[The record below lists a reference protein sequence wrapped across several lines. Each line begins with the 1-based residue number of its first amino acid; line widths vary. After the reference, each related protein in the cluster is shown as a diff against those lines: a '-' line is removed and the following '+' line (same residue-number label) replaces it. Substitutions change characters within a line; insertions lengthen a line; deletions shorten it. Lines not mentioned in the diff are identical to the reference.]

1 MKSIVLTS
9 VKIDKYKS
17 YETPQSFNVDEKV
30 TVLVGK
36 NESGKTA
43 VLEAI
48 AKTRYFEDD
57 PKFKFDATHDYPR
70 REKKRYDKSGE
81 IAQCVVCTY
90 KISPELLK
98 QIAADVG
105 AATYPNA
112 SFTVTTDYNNTAY
125 IGGLTTDVKSFLKHF
140 ADKNAIRDK
149 ADIDSLLLLISV
161 PKIKEFQASETQ
173 AHTQRQAEENAKTT
187 TAGTQP
193 KVLPKRTILD
203 KLPLLEAYLKH
214 GDGAEGW
221 KDVGY
226 YIYHKYLSP
235 NLPKFLYYDEYYAL
249 PSRIDIEELNAGRL
263 EKDEQKTSKALF
275 ELADINIGELT
286 STSNFERYIAE
297 LEATG
302 NHITDELFRYWKANS
317 QLRVKFQMDR
327 KTIGNTSHNILD
339 IRVEN
344 LKHAM
349 SLPLGTRSKGFNWFF
364 SFIVWFNKIQEDKK
378 SNYVLLL
385 DEPGLNLHASAQADL
400 LRFIESL
407 SDRHQIIYT
416 THSPF
421 MVDANAL
428 HRVRTIFDG
437 EQGSTISESIQQR
450 DSDTLFPLQA
460 ALGYDIAQNLFI
472 SKNNLLV
479 EGPADLIYLTVMSGV
494 LESEKRVGLK
504 DGITIVPVGGLDKV
518 ASFISLLKAS
528 KLNIACLLDTFTDQA
543 GKQRVEDLIRIKIIK
558 EKNIRFFDE
567 FASVKNEAEIE
578 DMFAKSEYLVFFN
591 TAFPE
596 HKDINASDI
605 KDADKRIV
613 PQITMIIGKD
623 RYNHYRPANHL
634 AKKGVKAADFDS
646 NTLDR
651 FEALFKALN
660 ALF

>member
-43 VLEAI
+43 VLEAT
-48 AKTRYFEDD
+48 AKTRYFEAD

-70 REKKRYDKSGE
+70 REKKKYDKSGE
-81 IAQCVVCTY
+81 LAECVTCTY
-90 KISPELLK
+90 KVSPDLFKE
-98 QIAADVG
+98 IAADIGVSTF
-105 AATYPNA
+105 ADPFFRVITYY
-112 SFTVTTDYNNTAY
+112 DNTNR
-125 IGGLTTDVKSFLKHF
+125 IGGINADAKSFFRHF
-140 ADKNAIRDK
+140 AAKYGINDKGDVE
-149 ADIDSLLLLISV
+149 SLSSLTSLAKL
-161 PKIKEFQASETQ
+161 KEFQTVEAQ
-173 AHTQRQAEENAKTT
+173 AHTQRQAEETAKATA
-187 TAGTQP
+187 AGTSP
-193 KVLPKRTILD
+193 KAIPKRSIME
-203 KLPLLEAYLKH
+203 KLPLLEPYLKAE
-214 GDGAEGW
+214 AEGW
-221 KDVGY
+221 LFLNH
-226 YIYHKYLSP
+226 YIYTKYLFP

-275 ELADINIGELT
+275 ELADINISELT
-286 STSNFERYIAE
+286 ATTDFERYIAE

-302 NHITDELFRYWKANS
+302 NHITDELFKYWKANS
-317 QLRVKFQMDR
+317 QLRVKFQIDR
-327 KTIGNTSHNILD
+327 KHIANTWHNILD

-407 SDRHQIIYT
+407 SDRHQVIYT

-437 EQGSTISESIQQR
+437 EHGSTISESIQQR
-450 DSDTLFPLQA
+450 DADTLFPLQA

-494 LESEKRVGLK
+494 LESVKRVGLK
-504 DGITIVPVGGLDKV
+504 EEITIVPVGGLDKV
-518 ASFISLLKAS
+518 ATFISLLKAS

-543 GKQRVEDLIRIKIIK
+543 GKQRVEDLIRVKIIK

-567 FASVKNEAEIE
+567 FSSVHGEADIE
-578 DMFAKSEYLVFFN
+578 DMFEKSEYVAFFN
-591 TAFPE
+591 AAFTE
-596 HKDINASDI
+596 FKDINLSDI
-605 KDADKRIV
+605 KNADKRII
-613 PQITMIIGKD
+613 PQINLLIEKD
-623 RYNHYRPANHL
+623 RFNHYRPANQL
-634 AKKGVKAADFDS
+634 AKQGAKAADFKPS
-646 NTLDR
+646 TLDR
-651 FEALFKALN
+651 FEALFKVVN
-660 ALF
+660 EIF

>member
-9 VKIDKYKS
+9 VKLDKYKS
-17 YETPQSFNVDEKV
+17 YETVQSFDVDERV

-48 AKTRYFEDD
+48 AKTRYFEND

-81 IAQCVVCTY
+81 IAECVTCTY
-90 KISPELLK
+90 KVSPELAK

-105 AATYPNA
+105 DSTFTKH
-112 SFTVTTDYNNTAY
+112 SFTVTTKYNNENS
-125 IGGLTTDVKSFLKHF
+125 IGGVDADINAFLKHF
-140 ADKNAIRDK
+140 AKKHAINDKKDVEGLL
-149 ADIDSLLLLISV
+149 SLTSLE
-161 PKIKEFQASETQ
+161 KIKSFQASETK
-173 AHTQRQAEENAKTT
+173 ALAQRQAEETARAT
-187 TAGTQP
+187 TAGTP
-193 KVLPKRTILD
+193 AKIIPKRGIMD
-203 KLPLLEAYLKH
+203 KLLLLEPYLTH
-214 GDGAEGW
+214 GAKGW
-221 KDVGY
+221 KDVDY
-226 YIYHKYLSP
+226 YIYNKYLSP

-263 EKDEQKTSKALF
+263 VNDEQKTSKALF
-275 ELADINIGELT
+275 ELADININELT
-286 STSNFERYIAE
+286 STTNFERYIAE

-302 NHITDELFRYWKANS
+302 NHITDELFKYWKANS
-317 QLRVKFQMDR
+317 QLRVKFQIDR
-327 KTIGNTSHNILD
+327 KLVGNINHNVLD

-344 LKHAM
+344 LKHGM

-364 SFIVWFNKIQEDKK
+364 SFIVWFNKIQEDKN

-385 DEPGLNLHASAQADL
+385 DEPGLNLHASAQSDL

-407 SDRHQIIYT
+407 SDRHQIVYT

-421 MVDANAL
+421 MVDAETL

-437 EQGSTISESIQQR
+437 EHGSAISESIQQR

-479 EGPADLIYLTVMSGV
+479 EGPADLIYLTVMSGI

-518 ASFISLLKAS
+518 ATFISLLKAS
-528 KLNIACLLDTFTDQA
+528 KLNIACFLDTFTDQA
-543 GKQRVEDLIRIKIIK
+543 GKQRVDDLIRLKIIK

-567 FASVKNEAEIE
+567 FSSVKGESDIE
-578 DMFAKSEYLVFFN
+578 DMFEKSEYIAFFN
-591 TAFPE
+591 AAFSE
-596 HKDINASDI
+596 SKDIKETDI
-605 KDADKRIV
+605 TNTDKRII
-613 PQITMIIGKD
+613 PQINVLIGKD
-623 RYNHYRPANHL
+623 RYNHYRPANQL
-634 AKKGVKAADFDS
+634 AKQGAKATDFTPA
-646 NTLDR
+646 TLDR
-651 FEALFKALN
+651 FEAMFKAIN
-660 ALF
+660 SLF

>member
-9 VKIDKYKS
+9 VKLDKYKS
-17 YETPQSFNVDEKV
+17 YETPQSFDADEKV

-81 IAQCVVCTY
+81 IAPCVTCTY
-90 KISPELLK
+90 KVSPDLFK

-105 AATYPNA
+105 ASTYADP
-112 SFTVTTDYNNTAY
+112 SFWVITDYGNTSR
-125 IGGLTTDVKSFLKHF
+125 IGGVNADIKSFFKYFAEKH
-140 ADKNAIRDK
+140 AIKDKG
-149 ADIDSLLLLISV
+149 DIESLATLTSL
-161 PKIKEFQASETQ
+161 PKLKEFQAAETQ
-173 AHTQRQAEENAKTT
+173 AQVQRQAEETAKSTA
-187 TAGTQP
+187 AGTPP
-193 KVLPKRTILD
+193 KSLPKRALFET
-203 KLPLLEAYLKH
+203 LPLLEPYLKAE
-214 GDGAEGW
+214 AEGW
-221 KDVGY
+221 LFLNH
-226 YIYHKYLSP
+226 YIYNKYLSP

-263 EKDEQKTSKALF
+263 ESDEQKTSKALF

-286 STSNFERYIAE
+286 STTNFERYIAE

-302 NHITDELFRYWKANS
+302 NHITDELFKYWKANS
-317 QLRVKFQMDR
+317 QLRVKFQIDR
-327 KTIGNTSHNILD
+327 KVFGNAWHNILD

-364 SFIVWFNKIQEDKK
+364 SFIVWFNKIQEDKN

-421 MVDANAL
+421 MVDAKTL

-479 EGPADLIYLTVMSGV
+479 EGPADLIYLTIMSSV
-494 LESEKRVGLK
+494 LESEKRVALK
-504 DGITIVPVGGLDKV
+504 DGVTIVPVGGLDKV
-518 ASFISLLKAS
+518 VTFISLLKAS
-528 KLNIACLLDTFTDQA
+528 KLNIACLLDTFTDQT
-543 GKQRVEDLIRIKIIK
+543 GKQRVDDLIRFKIIK

-567 FASVKNEAEIE
+567 FSSIKGEADIE
-578 DMFAKSEYLVFFN
+578 DMFEKTEYLNFFN
-591 TAFPE
+591 AAFPE
-596 HKDINASDI
+596 FKDIKVSDI
-605 KDADKRIV
+605 ISVDKRVI
-613 PQITMIIGKD
+613 PQINTLIGKD
-623 RYNHYRPANHL
+623 HYNHYRPANQL
-634 AKKGVKAADFDS
+634 AKQGAKAADFKPS
-646 NTLDR
+646 TLER
-651 FEALFKALN
+651 FEALFKTIN

>member
-1 MKSIVLTS
+1 MKSIILTS
-9 VKIDKYKS
+9 VKLDKYKS
-17 YETPQSFNVDEKV
+17 YETQQSFDVDEKV

-81 IAQCVVCTY
+81 TAECVICTY
-90 KISPELLK
+90 KVLPELLK
-98 QIAADVG
+98 QIAVDVG
-105 AATYPNA
+105 ASTFTNPLFSVHTYYDNV
-112 SFTVTTDYNNTAY
+112 SK
-125 IGGLTTDVKSFLKHF
+125 IGGVSADIKSFYKHF
-140 ADKNAIRDK
+140 AEKHAIKDK
-149 ADIDSLLLLISV
+149 ADIEILNTLVSLAKV
-161 PKIKEFQASETQ
+161 KEFQSAEAQ
-173 AHTQRQAEENAKTT
+173 AHVQRQAEETAKATA
-187 TAGTQP
+187 AGTQP
-193 KVLPKRTILD
+193 KTLPKRFLLE
-203 KLPLLEAYLKH
+203 KLPFLEPYLKAE
-214 GDGAEGW
+214 AEGW
-221 KDVGY
+221 LFLNN
-226 YIYHKYLSP
+226 YIYTKYLSP

-263 EKDEQKTSKALF
+263 ESDEQKTSKALF
-275 ELADINIGELT
+275 ELADINISELT
-286 STSNFERYIAE
+286 STSNFERYVAE

-302 NHITDELFRYWKANS
+302 NHITDELFKYWKANS
-317 QLRVKFQMDR
+317 QLRVRFQIDQ
-327 KTIGNTSHNILD
+327 KHIGNALHHILD

-344 LKHAM
+344 QKHAM
-349 SLPLGTRSKGFNWFF
+349 SLPLATRSKGFNWFF

-400 LRFIESL
+400 LRFVESL

-421 MVDANAL
+421 MVDAEAL

-479 EGPADLIYLTVMSGV
+479 EGPTDLIFLTVMSSV
-494 LESEKRVGLK
+494 LESEKRTSFKEGV
-504 DGITIVPVGGLDKV
+504 TIVPVGGLDKV

-567 FASVKNEAEIE
+567 FSPVKDEADIE
-578 DMFAKSEYLVFFN
+578 DMFEKSEYLGFFN
-591 TAFPE
+591 AAFPE
-596 HKDINASDI
+596 FKDIKASDI
-605 KDADKRIV
+605 KVADKRVI
-613 PQITMIIGKD
+613 PQMNVLIGKD
-623 RYNHYRPANHL
+623 HFNHYRPANQL
-634 AKKGVKAADFDS
+634 AKQGVKAADFKPS
-646 NTLDR
+646 TLDR
-651 FEALFKALN
+651 FEALFKAVN

>member
-1 MKSIVLTS
+1 MNSIVLAS
-9 VKIDKYKS
+9 VKLDKYKS
-17 YETPQSFNVDEKV
+17 YETPQSFDVDEKV

-81 IAQCVVCTY
+81 IARCVTCTY
-90 KISPELLK
+90 KVSPELLK

-105 AATYPNA
+105 ASTFTDPL
-112 SFTVTTDYNNTAY
+112 FTVTTNYDNKSF
-125 IGGLTTDVKSFLKHF
+125 IGGVSADIKSFLKHF
-140 ADKNAIRDK
+140 AEKHAIRNNEDV
-149 ADIDSLLLLISV
+149 AALLSLTSLA
-161 PKIKEFQASETQ
+161 KIKEFQSVEAQ
-173 AHTQRQAEENAKTT
+173 AHTQRQAEETAKATA
-187 TAGTQP
+187 AGTSP
-193 KVLPKRTILD
+193 KILPKRILFD
-203 KLPLLEAYLKH
+203 KLPLLEPYLKH
-214 GDGAEGW
+214 GAEGW
-221 KDVGY
+221 KDVDY
-226 YIYHKYLSP
+226 YIYSTYLSP

-275 ELADINIGELT
+275 ELADINISELT
-286 STSNFERYIAE
+286 STTDFERYIAE

-302 NHITDELFRYWKANS
+302 NHITDELFKYWKANS
-317 QLRVKFQMDR
+317 QLRVKFQIDR
-327 KTIGNTSHNILD
+327 KTIANTWHNILD

-421 MVDANAL
+421 MVDAETL

-437 EQGSTISESIQQR
+437 EHGSTISESIQQR

-479 EGPADLIYLTVMSGV
+479 EGPADLIFLTIMSSV
-494 LESEKRVGLK
+494 LESEKRMSLK

-518 ASFISLLKAS
+518 ATFISLLKAS
-528 KLNIACLLDTFTDQA
+528 KLNIACLLDTFTDHA
-543 GKQRVEDLIRIKIIK
+543 GKQRVDDLIRLKIIK

-567 FASVKNEAEIE
+567 FSSVKGEADIE
-578 DMFAKSEYLVFFN
+578 DMFEKSEYLGFFN
-591 TAFPE
+591 AAFPE
-596 HKDINASDI
+596 FKDIKVSDI
-605 KDADKRIV
+605 ASPDKRIV
-613 PQITMIIGKD
+613 PQINTLIGKD
-623 RYNHYRPANHL
+623 HYNHYRPANQF
-634 AKKGVKAADFDS
+634 AKQGAKAADFKPS
-646 NTLDR
+646 TLDK
-651 FEALFKALN
+651 FEGLFRAIN

>member
-17 YETPQSFNVDEKV
+17 YETAQSFEVDEKV

-43 VLEAI
+43 VLEAT
-48 AKTRYFEDD
+48 AKTHYFEND

-81 IAQCVVCTY
+81 IAQCVTCSY

-98 QIAADVG
+98 QIAGDVG
-105 AATYPNA
+105 VGTFTNPL
-112 SFTVTTDYNNTAY
+112 FTVSTDYDNLRH
-125 IGGLTTDVKSFLKHF
+125 IGGLKADSTAFFKHF
-140 ADKNAIRDK
+140 AAQHAIRDK
-149 ADIDSLLLLISV
+149 ADIESLSSLTSLQ
-161 PKIKEFQASETQ
+161 KIKDFQSAETQ
-173 AHTQRQAEENAKTT
+173 SHAQRQAEETAKAA
-187 TAGTQP
+187 TAGTSP
-193 KVLPKRTILD
+193 KILPKRSLLE
-203 KLPLLEAYLKH
+203 KLPLLQAYLK
-214 GDGAEGW
+214 DTAEGW
-221 KDVGY
+221 DFLSHF
-226 YIYHKYLSP
+226 IYSKYLSP

-263 EKDEQKTSKALF
+263 EKEEQKTSKALF
-275 ELADINIGELT
+275 ELADINIQELT
-286 STSNFERYIAE
+286 STTNFEGYIAE

-302 NHITDELFRYWKANS
+302 NHITDELFNYWKTNA
-317 QLRVKFQMDR
+317 QLRVRFQMDR
-327 KTIGNTSHNILD
+327 KQINHSMHNILD

-344 LKHAM
+344 LKHGM

-364 SFIVWFNKIQEDKK
+364 SFIVWFNKIQEDKN

-407 SDRHQIIYT
+407 SERHQVIYT

-421 MVDANAL
+421 MVDAQTL

-437 EQGSTISESIQQR
+437 EKGSTISESIQQR

-479 EGPADLIYLTVMSGV
+479 EGPADLIYLTVMSSV
-494 LESEKRVGLK
+494 LESEKRIGLK
-504 DGITIVPVGGLDKV
+504 DGITLVPVGGLDKV
-518 ASFISLLKAS
+518 VTFISLLKAS

-543 GKQRVEDLIRIKIIK
+543 GKQRMDDLIRVKIIK
-558 EKNIRFFDE
+558 EKSIRFFDE
-567 FASVKNEAEIE
+567 FSSIKDEADIE
-578 DMFAKSEYLVFFN
+578 DMFEKSEYLGFFN
-591 TAFPE
+591 AAFPE
-596 HKDINASDI
+596 FKDIKASDI
-605 KDADKRIV
+605 KNADKRII
-613 PQITMIIGKD
+613 PQINVLIGKE
-623 RYNHYRPANHL
+623 RYNHYRPANQL
-634 AKKGVKAADFDS
+634 AKQGAKAADFKAS
-646 NTLDR
+646 TLDR
-651 FEALFKALN
+651 FEDLFKVVN
-660 ALF
+660 SLF

>member
-17 YETPQSFNVDEKV
+17 YEMPQSFDVDEKV

-43 VLEAI
+43 VLEAT

-70 REKKRYDKSGE
+70 REKKKYDKGGE
-81 IAQCVVCTY
+81 LAECVTCTY
-90 KISPELLK
+90 KVSPDLLK
-98 QIAADVG
+98 QIATDIG
-105 AATYPNA
+105 ASTFTDPLFRVITYY
-112 SFTVTTDYNNTAY
+112 DNTNR
-125 IGGLTTDVKSFLKHF
+125 IGGINADAKSFFRHF
-140 ADKNAIRDK
+140 AAKCAISDKD
-149 ADIDSLLLLISV
+149 DIESLFSLTSLAKL
-161 PKIKEFQASETQ
+161 KEFQSAEAQS
-173 AHTQRQAEENAKTT
+173 HTQRQAEETAKATA
-187 TAGTQP
+187 AGTPP
-193 KVLPKRTILD
+193 KTLPKRSLME
-203 KLPLLEAYLKH
+203 KLPLLEPYLKAE
-214 GDGAEGW
+214 AEGW
-221 KDVGY
+221 LFLNH
-226 YIYHKYLSP
+226 YIYTKYLSQ

-275 ELADINIGELT
+275 ELADINISELT
-286 STSNFERYIAE
+286 TTADFERYIAE

-302 NHITDELFRYWKANS
+302 NHITEELFKYWKANS
-317 QLRVKFQMDR
+317 QLRVKFQIDR
-327 KTIGNTSHNILD
+327 KMIGNTWHNILD

-344 LKHAM
+344 QKHAM

-407 SDRHQIIYT
+407 SGRHQIIYT

-437 EQGSTISESIQQR
+437 EHGSTISESIQQR

-494 LESEKRVGLK
+494 LESDKRVGLK
-504 DGITIVPVGGLDKV
+504 EGITIVPVGGLDKV
-518 ASFISLLKAS
+518 ATFISLLKAS
-528 KLNIACLLDTFTDQA
+528 TLNIACLLDTFTDQA
-543 GKQRVEDLIRIKIIK
+543 GKQRVEDLVRVKIIK

-567 FASVKNEAEIE
+567 FSSVKDEADIE
-578 DMFAKSEYLVFFN
+578 DMFEKSEYLGFFN
-591 TAFPE
+591 AAFPE
-596 HKDINASDI
+596 FKDINAPDI
-605 KDADKRIV
+605 KSTDKRII
-613 PQITMIIGKD
+613 PQINMLIGKD
-623 RYNHYRPANHL
+623 RYNHYRPATQL
-634 AKKGVKAADFDS
+634 AKLGAKATDFEPS
-646 NTLDR
+646 TLDR
-651 FEALFKALN
+651 FESLFKAVN